1 MYNNTTIEQNLKIN
15 AFDVDYKNQIV
26 TVDLYADGSDE
37 DIEPEAFTFDEYEEY
52 LDKNNYLKGSGE
64 EFYGVNTETGADI
77 SQAYSWDFEVEDF
90 FDYSSELGSNVRIEE
105 VMTNF
110 LNERRNGK

>member
-1 MYNNTTIEQNLKIN
+1 MYTQTTTEQNLKILG
-15 AFDVDYKNQIV
+15 FDVDYKNQIV

-37 DIEPEAFTFDEYEEY
+37 DIDPETFTFDEYEEW
-52 LDKNNYLKGSGE
+52 LDKNNYLNGSGE
-64 EFYGVNTETGADI
+64 QFFGVNPETGADI
-77 SQAYSWDFEVEDF
+77 SQPYSFDFEVKDF
-90 FDYSSELGSNVRIEE
+90 FDYSSELGSDVRIEE